1 MKNISFLFF
10 PNGLKNEVS
19 LKKIIKRLSP
29 KNEKLLM
36 CFKHSI
42 LTRLLKSVLDK
53 EGNKHTFEKLPA
65 PKKIIETGNN

>member
-1 MKNISFLFF
+1 
-10 PNGLKNEVS
+10 
-19 LKKIIKRLSP
+19 
-29 KNEKLLM
+29 M

-53 EGNKHTFEKLPA
+53 EGNKHTFKKLPA